1 MTARVEPTGV
11 LFLGCGWAAALHS
24 RTLRRVRGVELLYA
38 SRDGARA
45 EAYRRRYGGRRAFG
59 SYEAGLAEAAVDVA
73 IVATPTATHRDL
85 ALRALRAGKHVIVE
99 KPAFMRATDADV
111 VRAAAREAG
120 RRVLV
125 AENYA
130 YKPVAEHLRR
140 LIRAGDLGEVRFVS
154 LNATRRQPARGWR
167 DDPAL
172 SGGGA
177 LFEAG
182 VHWISFASNIGLEV
196 RDVCAHRAGPARGP
210 DRSSL
215 VVIRYAGGAVGTL
228 AHSWELA
235 APLGG
240 LRLSKVQGTL
250 GAVTFES
257 NGLAAV
263 TTGRRLSLQVPAFR
277 DPLGYRA
284 MLADFLAA
292 LRTGEPAR
300 FTLEMAQRDLLL
312 LEQAERS
319 MAERPIEDAG
329 GAPPPIGGAAVRGGV
344 GVAMGASTGTL
355 SPWRQILP

>member
-1 MTARVEPTGV
+1 MTAPARSTGV
-11 LFLGCGWAAALHS
+11 LFLGCGWATAIHS
-24 RTLRRVRGVELLYA
+24 RTLRRLGGVELFYA
-38 SRDGARA
+38 SRDAGRA
-45 EAYRRRYGGRRAFG
+45 DAYRRRFGGRRSFG
-59 SYEAGLAEAAVDVA
+59 SYEAGLAHAAVDVA
-73 IVATPTATHRDL
+73 VVATPTSTHREL
-85 ALRALRAGKHVIVE
+85 ALQALGAGKHVIVE
-99 KPAFMRATDADV
+99 KPAFMRAADADA
-111 VRAAAREAG
+111 VRAAAGGVG

-130 YKPVAEHLRR
+130 YKPIAEHLRG
-140 LIRAGDLGEVRFVS
+140 LIRGGDLGEVRFVS

-182 VHWISFASNIGLEV
+182 VHWISFASNLGLEV
-196 RDVCAHRAGPARGP
+196 CDLCAYRVGGGRGP

-215 VVIRYAGGAVGTL
+215 VVLRYANGAVGTL

-263 TTGRRLSLQVPAFR
+263 TSGRRPSLRVWATR
-277 DPLGYRA
+277 DPLGYGA
-284 MLADFLAA
+284 MLADFLRA
-292 LRTGEPAR
+292 LRTGEPTR
-300 FTLEMAQRDLLL
+300 FTLDMAQRDLRL
-312 LEQAERS
+312 LERAERA
-319 MAERPIEDAG
+319 MADPSRQATG
-329 GAPPPIGGAAVRGGV
+329 YATAA
-344 GVAMGASTGTL
+344 AHASTTRLTRSTDVAGQ
-355 SPWRQILP
+355 R

>member
-1 MTARVEPTGV
+1 MSAPGPRAGV
-11 LFLGCGWAAALHS
+11 LFLGCGYATSIHS
-24 RTLRRVRGVELLYA
+24 RTLRRIGGVDLFYA
-38 SRDGARA
+38 SRDSARA
-45 EAYRRRYGGRRAFG
+45 EDFRRRFGGRTSFG
-59 SYEAGLAEAAVDVA
+59 SYEAGLEHRDVTIA
-73 IVATPTATHRDL
+73 LVGTPTVTHRALTLL
-85 ALRALRAGKHVIVE
+85 ALDARKHVIVE
-99 KPAFMRATDADV
+99 KPAFMRAADADV
-111 VRAAAREAG
+111 VRAAASVAG

-130 YKPVAEHLRR
+130 YNPVAEHLRAV
-140 LIRAGDLGEVRFVS
+140 IRAGDLGEVRFVS
-154 LNATRRQPARGWR
+154 LNATKRQPARGWR

-196 RDVCAHRAGPARGP
+196 RDVCAYRVGAARGP

-215 VVIRYAGGAVGTL
+215 VVLRYANGAVGTL

-235 APLGG
+235 APFGG

-263 TTGRRLSLQVPAFR
+263 TTGRRPSLRIPALG

-284 MLADFLAA
+284 MLADFLQA

-312 LEQAERS
+312 LERAERT
-319 MAERPIEDAG
+319 MAEPWSDA
-329 GAPPPIGGAAVRGGV
+329 ALLEA
-344 GVAMGASTGTL
+344 L
-355 SPWRQILP
+355 